1 MQEGY
6 PNIAILYL
14 SKAVSQKWCKIG
26 GKLVLITN
34 KKSYMSFRL
43 VRTSVTLNDFEQ
55 RNGRYFALFHQIRY
69 LLGRTAY
76 KWLEIYLNFLGRTC
90 SPKHL
95 VFSNVSF
102 TMI

>member
-1 MQEGY
+1 M
-6 PNIAILYL
+6 AILDL
-14 SKAVSQKWCKIG
+14 STAVSQKRCKIG

-34 KKSYMSFRL
+34 GKLYMSLRL
-43 VRTSVTLNDFEQ
+43 VRKSVTLNDIEQ
-55 RNGRYFALFHQIRY
+55 HNGCYFALFHRIRY

-95 VFSNVSF
+95 VFSGVSL